1 MKLTALL
8 LGSAAAFSVVG
19 GAQAADLAVA
29 EPVSYVKVCDALYG
43 VGFFYIPGSDTCLK
57 ITGYAQ
63 VTATWM
69 TGIDPP
75 RDYLLKTEA
84 GIGVVGMWN
93 GAAGEGSVVVKL
105 KNAGPDTSATVV
117 LDKGYFTFAG
127 LLVGFASNIAYNS
140 GALDTDMNNFDFA
153 DFTHTQIAY
162 TGAAGPV
169 SFGIGIGTGNHWT
182 GNGGWDQIPDIMGYV
197 GFTAGGVGLK
207 VSALF
212 GDEVAANPYGFSVNA
227 TGTVG
232 AVGLQ
237 AGFNWAHDD
246 ASLIGGPAG
255 GLGDW
260 WSGVASFKVPVGAMS
275 FGGQFSILDGP
286 GAGNTAYE
294 GAARLSYAL
303 GSNVTG
309 WLELDAKRGI
319 FGTWTYGVSTR
330 LKAALP
336 GT

>member
-29 EPVSYVKVCDALYG
+29 EPVSYVKLCDALYG
-43 VGFFYIPGSDTCLK
+43 VGFFYVPGSDTCLK
-57 ITGYAQ
+57 ITAYAQ
-63 VTATWM
+63 VNVSWM
-69 TGIDPP
+69 SNPAG
-75 RDYLLKTEA
+75 RDYMMLTEA
-84 GIGVVGMWN
+84 GIGAVGMWN
-93 GAAGEGSVVVKL
+93 GGAGEGSVVIKI
-105 KNAGPDTSATVV
+105 KATDDATNVV

-127 LLVGFASNIAYNS
+127 LLLGYAANIAYNS
-140 GALDTDMNNFDFA
+140 GSLDTDMNNFDFA
-153 DFTHTQIAY
+153 DFTNTQIAY

-169 SFGIGIGTGNHWT
+169 SFGIGIGKGSHWT
-182 GNGGWDQIPDIMGYV
+182 GNGGWGELPDIMGYV

-207 VSALF
+207 VSALL
-212 GDEVAANPYGFSVNA
+212 GDEVTANPYGVSINA

-237 AGFNWAHDD
+237 AGFSWVHDD

-260 WSGVASFKVPVGAMS
+260 WSAVASFKIPVGAMS
-275 FGGQFSILDGP
+275 LGGMVSALDGP
-286 GAGNTAYE
+286 ATGPAYE
-294 GAARLSYAL
+294 AALRLSYAM
-303 GSNVTG
+303 GTNVTG
-309 WLELDAKRGI
+309 WLELDGHRDTAGN
-319 FGTWTYGVSTR
+319 WTYGVNTR

-336 GT
+336 GS